1 MYKFFFNIF
10 AVIGRRAFPVGI
22 VSILV
27 MGLLTG
33 LGTFMEFGR
42 IYEMAVIGLM
52 VVYGI
57 GFFLSVWA
65 YRSELVVE
73 REESKS

>member
-10 AVIGRRAFPVGI
+10 AAIGRRAFPVGI